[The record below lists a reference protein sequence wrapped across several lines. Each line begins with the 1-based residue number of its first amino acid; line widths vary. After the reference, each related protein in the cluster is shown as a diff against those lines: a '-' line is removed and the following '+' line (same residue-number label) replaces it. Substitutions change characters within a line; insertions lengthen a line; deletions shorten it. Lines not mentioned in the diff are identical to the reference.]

1 MLRIIAGQARG
12 QRLRT
17 PKGSG
22 TRPTSERVREA
33 LFNILGP
40 RVIEALFLDLF
51 AGSGAVGLEALSRG
65 AKEAFFIEHD
75 RRALSCLKANLQAT
89 GFNDRAHI
97 LAMDVRRALAE
108 LRRRDLV
115 FDLIFVDPPYRMGWG
130 NIILPAIVPLVLPAG
145 LVIMETAAVE
155 AVPEN
160 ADMKL
165 TCRRVYGDTAL
176 NFYQRVG
183 GLADGVSEPD

>member
-115 FDLIFVDPPYRMGWG
+115 FDLIFVDP
-130 NIILPAIVPLVLPAG
+130 
-145 LVIMETAAVE
+145 
-155 AVPEN
+155 
-160 ADMKL
+160 
-165 TCRRVYGDTAL
+165 
-176 NFYQRVG
+176 
-183 GLADGVSEPD
+183 

>member
-1 MLRIIAGQARG
+1 MLRIIAGEARG
-12 QRLRT
+12 LRLRT
-17 PKGSG
+17 PKGSS

-40 RVIEALFLDLF
+40 RVIDALFLDLF

-65 AKEAFFIEHD
+65 AKEVFFIEDD

-97 LAMDVRRALAE
+97 LAMDIRRGLGE

-115 FDLIFVDPPYRMGWG
+115 FDMIFVDPPYRKGWG
-130 NIILPAIVPLVLPAG
+130 DIILPAIVPLVLPTG
-145 LVIMETAAVE
+145 LVIIETAAAE
-155 AVPEN
+155 GVPEN

-165 TCRRVYGDTAL
+165 TGRRVYGDTAL
-176 NFYQRVG
+176 NFYQRAG